1 MAEVVKFFKDLAIGR
16 SNDGFGKGG
25 ARFFLCCFDLNL
37 RVILPQ
43 KNVDLVLSSSLQ
55 LSLTSVIEDGEAL
68 VSMRACVDT
77 DVVEVRV

>member
-55 LSLTSVIEDGEAL
+55 LNLTGVVEHGEAL
-68 VSMRACVDT
+68 VTMGASVNT
-77 DVVEVRV
+77 DMVEVRV